1 MVMKTLGAIGLAAD
15 AQWPAAALI
24 ARLAEMA
31 SRTVHTPF
39 GIHRICEFEGGGSV
53 WLSHGAAGGPNEG
66 RIQGVNP
73 FHVCE
78 GAIRVRVDRM
88 LRMDM
93 ADPLAGGYAARLPVC
108 ARGDRE
114 LHVILEAI
122 PYLPQR
128 LARVP
133 IEVAL
138 QILALAVEATCYAN
152 DLAYFAGV
160 AKEKLMST
168 GGIAPAQPAGVSR
181 HPQPAAPGQ
190 LRNFCLVNGLVK
202 EARPLVNPLT
212 GQGYWWMLLQTD
224 RGIVN
229 LAVNAR
235 GLLGAAPI
243 PGAMV
248 QARARLVC
256 RHVGPADELEQPGP
270 EISGKQQAASAPLKL
285 RPPGSCDEYC

>member
-1 MVMKTLGAIGLAAD
+1 MAMKTLGAIGLAAD

-24 ARLAEMA
+24 ARLADMA

-39 GIHRICEFEGGGSV
+39 GIHRICEFEGGGAV
-53 WLSHGAAGGPNEG
+53 WLNHGAAGGPNDG

-73 FHVCE
+73 FHACE
-78 GAIRVRVDRM
+78 GTVRVRVDRM
-88 LRMDM
+88 LRLDM
-93 ADPLAGGYAARLPVC
+93 ADPLSGGYAARLPVH
-108 ARGDRE
+108 ARGDLE
-114 LHVILEAI
+114 LPVVLEAI

-133 IEVAL
+133 SEVGL
-138 QILALAVEATCYAN
+138 QILALAVEATCYA
-152 DLAYFAGV
+152 DELTYFASV
-160 AKEKLMST
+160 AKEKLMSA
-168 GGIAPAQPAGVSR
+168 GGIAPAHPAGILHHR
-181 HPQPAAPGQ
+181 QPAPGQ
-190 LRNFCLVNGLVK
+190 LRSFYLVNGLIQ

-212 GQGYWWMLLQTD
+212 RQGYWWMLLQTD

-235 GLLGAAPI
+235 AILGAAPI

-256 RHVGPADELEQPGP
+256 RHAGPAEELEQPGP

-285 RPPGSCDEYC
+285 RPPGSGDEYC